1 MAEQKRVHF
10 DPTINLGHVI
20 SALAFVGSVLFAWTN
35 MDKRVLVLEEA
46 SKLQTQLD
54 RHQDQVMSM
63 NMSQIREALAEI
75 KQTQQR
81 INDKLE
87 RKE

>member
-63 NMSQIREALAEI
+63 NMSQIREALADI
-75 KQTQQR
+75 KQAQQR

>member
-1 MAEQKRVHF
+1 MAEPKRVHF

-46 SKLQTQLD
+46 SKLQTQVD

-63 NMSQIREALAEI
+63 NMSQIRESLAEI
-75 KQTQQR
+75 KQTQLR